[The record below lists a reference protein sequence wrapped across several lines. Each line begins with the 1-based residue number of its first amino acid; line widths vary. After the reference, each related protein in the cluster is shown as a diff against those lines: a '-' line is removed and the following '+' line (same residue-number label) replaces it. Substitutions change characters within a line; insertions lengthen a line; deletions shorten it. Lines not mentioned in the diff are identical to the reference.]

1 MGYRIIQTDETAVCR
16 QYGVSALA
24 GKMLAASGLPQERIE
39 ELLHGESDLRTSTA
53 PCVKAA
59 CTRILA
65 ARDHHEKVFVG
76 GDYDADGI
84 CSTAMMK
91 DVLNR
96 LGIVNGY
103 YIPDRFREGY
113 GLKPETVRLAH
124 EKGYS
129 LIITVDNG
137 VKAHEAIAEAHRL
150 GMDILVTDHH
160 RIEEPV
166 DTEILV
172 HPDVMEEEYE
182 YLCGAGVVLQIA
194 RTLVGDCAFHTALA
208 AVAHIG
214 DVMPLW
220 KQTRVIVRRGME
232 LLNQGA
238 VKALDAMNTRR
249 EVYDREMLG
258 FRIVPML
265 NAIGRMNDV
274 SNVNTLVPF
283 LLSRDEV
290 QLASYAAQLSRV
302 NEMRKQLSAQMV
314 KDAEKMIGDDPFPVI
329 ASSSFHE
336 GICGLAAGRL
346 ARMYSR
352 PVLILAET
360 AEGMKGSGRS
370 VPGLDLYGFFREGF
384 PELIAFGG
392 HSMAVG
398 LTVDRNSY
406 GSFREK
412 VHRRY
417 EESGFTPAEE
427 TRDYILIDK
436 HVALKDVMDLSVLEP
451 LPEELSRYAFAMQ
464 EPAVISRSDLPKAS
478 KFLLENGSDTVDA
491 VVFGYRQ
498 LQIPEEVHLIGGTL
512 RINVFRGKRSI
523 QLDADL
529 IE

>member
-1 MGYRIIQTDETAVCR
+1 MNYRIITPDETGICKKF
-16 QYGVSALA
+16 GVSALA
-24 GKMLAASGLPQERIE
+24 GKLITAAALPEEKTE
-39 ELLHGESDLRTSTA
+39 ELLCTDSELKTSTA
-53 PCVKAA
+53 QCVKDA
-59 CTRILA
+59 CARILEA
-65 ARDHHEKVFVG
+65 QKRAEKVFVG
-76 GDYDADGI
+76 GDYDADGV

-91 DVLNR
+91 DVLDR

-124 EKGYS
+124 AKGYS

-150 GMDILVTDHH
+150 GMDVLVTDHH
-160 RIEEPV
+160 RIEEMV
-166 DTEILV
+166 EADILV
-172 HPDVMEEEYE
+172 HPDVMEPDYE
-182 YLCGAGVVLQIA
+182 HLCGAGVVLQIA
-194 RTLVGDCAFHTALA
+194 RTLLGDCAFHTALA

-220 KQTRVIVRRGME
+220 KQTRVIVKRGTE

-238 VKALDAMNTRR
+238 VKALDAMNMRNG
-249 EVYDREMLG
+249 VYDREILG

-283 LLSRDEV
+283 LLSNDAV
-290 QLASYAAQLSRV
+290 QLASYAAQLERV
-302 NEMRKQLSAQMV
+302 NDMRKQLSAQMV
-314 KDAEKMIGDDPFPVI
+314 KDAEGMMGDDPFPVI
-329 ASSSFHE
+329 ASASFHE

-352 PVLILAET
+352 PVLILTET

-384 PELIAFGG
+384 PELKAFGG

-398 LTVDRNSY
+398 LTVEKE
-406 GSFREK
+406 GFASFREK
-412 VHRRY
+412 VKQRY
-417 EESGFTPAEE
+417 AETGFCPAEE
-427 TRDYILIDK
+427 TNDYILID
-436 HVALKDVMDLSVLEP
+436 HSFTMQDVLDLSLLEP
-451 LPEELSRYAFAMQ
+451 LPEELAKYSFAMQ
-464 EPAVISRSDLPKAS
+464 EPRIISRSELPKAA
-478 KFLLENGSDTVDA
+478 KFLLENGADTIDA
-491 VVFGYRQ
+491 VVFNWRQ
-498 LQIPEEVHLIGGTL
+498 LRIPQEVHLIGGRL
-512 RINVFRGKRSI
+512 GINAFRGRRSI

-529 IE
+529 IQ